1 MCAKERGEG
10 TVKFIERKL
19 TLDKNLSSAKY
30 FHKMLYHQTTTN
42 QTNINELKI
51 ILCYKCKLMRSSTDI
66 INLANLRTMFGYL
79 FEEIEFTANA
89 KSSMQVSP
97 CTTAMQKFHTSYMHS
112 SFFCHLLICHHS
124 INASNCSKYCNQIA
138 DYNENLAIH

>member
-1 MCAKERGEG
+1 MSVKYSPHPHTRDHQQITFSLLNSYENLSAKERGGG
-10 TVKFIERKL
+10 TGEFVDKKL
-19 TLDKNLSSAKY
+19 TFYNNLFSAKH

-42 QTNINELKI
+42 QTKINELKI
-51 ILCYKCKLMRSSTDI
+51 ILCYKCELMRPSKGI

-97 CTTAMQKFHTSYMHS
+97 CTTAMQKFHTS
-112 SFFCHLLICHHS
+112 
-124 INASNCSKYCNQIA
+124 
-138 DYNENLAIH
+138 

>member
-1 MCAKERGEG
+1 MSAKERGEG
-10 TVKFIERKL
+10 TGKFVEKKL
-19 TLDKNLSSAKY
+19 TLDKNLFSAKY

-42 QTNINELKI
+42 QTKINELKI
-51 ILCYKCKLMRSSTDI
+51 ILCYKCELMRPSKGI

-97 CTTAMQKFHTSYMHS
+97 CTNHAPYITKGLRNAIMERSY
-112 SFFCHLLICHHS
+112 LEKLYL
-124 INASNCSKYCNQIA
+124 KKRQL
-138 DYNENLAIH
+138 NL

>member
-1 MCAKERGEG
+1 MYAKERCRG
-10 TVKFIERKL
+10 TGKFVNKNL
-19 TLDKNLSSAKY
+19 TFDKNLFSAKY

-42 QTNINELKI
+42 QTKINELKI
-51 ILCYKCKLMRSSTDI
+51 ILCYKCELMRPSKGIT
-66 INLANLRTMFGYL
+66 NLAVLRTMFGYL

-97 CTTAMQKFHTSYMHS
+97 CTTVMQKFHTSYMHS

-124 INASNCSKYCNQIA
+124 INASNCSKYCN
-138 DYNENLAIH
+138 